1 LRKLKTGP
9 ISMNRRQALFSL
21 AAFGASSFLKP
32 SSLLAFEAEKPLLR
46 YAVIGDWGIGDRSQY
61 ELAKKMF
68 EIHQTTPI
76 EFVLTVGD
84 NIYPDGKSENFVK
97 KFEKPFEGLL
107 SANVP
112 FYASLG
118 NHDVEGGREAQIKYP
133 LFNMNGENYYQLCK
147 GNGLVDA
154 FMLDST
160 NFDEKQKSWLISS
173 LKISSAKWKI
183 ACFHHPLYSSGKKHG
198 SHDELKQVI
207 EPIFRDYG
215 VKVVFSGHDHF
226 YERMNLQNGI
236 QYFVTG
242 AAGAL
247 RRGGLN
253 MNTSFRASSYDKDN
267 HFMVIEMFE
276 NEVSFKA
283 LSRLGDT
290 VDKGTIHK
298 VIPVPAAAATA
309 GL

>member
-1 LRKLKTGP
+1 
-9 ISMNRRQALFSL
+9 MNRRQALFSL

-32 SSLLAFEAEKPLLR
+32 SSLLAVEAEKPLLR
-46 YAVIGDWGIGDRSQY
+46 YAVIGDWGVGDRGQF
-61 ELAKKMF
+61 EMARKMF
-68 EIHQTTPI
+68 EIHQATPI
-76 EFVLTVGD
+76 EYVLTVGD
-84 NIYPDGKSENFVK
+84 NIYPDGKSLNFIK
-97 KFEKPFEGLL
+97 KFEKPYEALL

-133 LFNMNGENYYQLCK
+133 FFNMNGECYYQVCK
-147 GNGLVDA
+147 GNGLVDS

-160 NFDEKQKSWLISS
+160 NFDDKQKSWLISA
-173 LKISSAKWKI
+173 LKESSAKWKV

-198 SHDELKQVI
+198 SDGELKTLI

-247 RRGGLN
+247 RRGGLH
-253 MNTSFRASSYDKDN
+253 MNTSFRAHSYDKDN
-267 HFMVIEMFE
+267 HFMLIEMFE
-276 NEVSFKA
+276 NEISFRA
-283 LSRLGDT
+283 ISRLGDT
-290 VDKGTIHK
+290 VDKGTIQK
-298 VIPVPAAAATA
+298 VIPIPSAAAATA
-309 GL
+309 GI